1 MGIPS
6 HGKLYFTGA
15 VRLETGL
22 LALWHLVRVQATLP
36 SSYHFL
42 SQMIGHIFVDVQGTV
57 FTTLIILFF
66 LQITKLKRDLS
77 EVSVNIC

>member
-1 MGIPS
+1 
-6 HGKLYFTGA
+6 
-15 VRLETGL
+15 
-22 LALWHLVRVQATLP
+22 
-36 SSYHFL
+36 
-42 SQMIGHIFVDVQGTV
+42 MIGHIFVDVQGTV